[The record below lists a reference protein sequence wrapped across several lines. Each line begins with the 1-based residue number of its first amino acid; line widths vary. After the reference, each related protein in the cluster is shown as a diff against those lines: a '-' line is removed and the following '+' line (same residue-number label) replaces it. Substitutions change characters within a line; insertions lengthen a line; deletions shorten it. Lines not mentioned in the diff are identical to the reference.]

1 MVKSWRKN
9 YRCGINRS
17 RQASPAG
24 LIAAGLLSVRL
35 KMGKQRKIHI
45 YKGKGKII
53 TFVALYYPVKQQ
65 INILT

>member
-1 MVKSWRKN
+1 
-9 YRCGINRS
+9 
-17 RQASPAG
+17 
-24 LIAAGLLSVRL
+24 
-35 KMGKQRKIHI
+35 MGKQRKIHI